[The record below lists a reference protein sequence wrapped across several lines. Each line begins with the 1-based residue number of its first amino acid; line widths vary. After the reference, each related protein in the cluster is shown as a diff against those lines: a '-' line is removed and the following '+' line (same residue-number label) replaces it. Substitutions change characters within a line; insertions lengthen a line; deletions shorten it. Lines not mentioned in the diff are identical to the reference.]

1 MTENTIGNLRNYL
14 FESLDRLADK
24 SLRGDALREELERA
38 KVINDTSGRICETA
52 KIQTERM
59 KVLDHLNPTAPDG
72 FLEGEASRRQIC
84 QGPGNE

>member
-38 KVINDTSGRICETA
+38 KVINDTSGRICDTA
-52 KIQTERM
+52 RIQTDRM
-59 KVLDHLNPTAPDG
+59 KVLEQLQSPDS
-72 FLEGEASRRQIC
+72 FLEGEVTQRQIT

>member
-1 MTENTIGNLRNYL
+1 LTDNTIGNLRNYL

-38 KVINDTSGRICETA
+38 KVINDTSGRICDTA
-52 KIQTERM
+52 RIQTDRM
-59 KVLDHLNPTAPDG
+59 KVMEQLQSPDS
-72 FLEGEASRRQIC
+72 FLEGEVTRRQIT